1 MTIQNLTDEY
11 LTFEQVLTP
20 TDQLSDNEID
30 LFLAFH
36 DAAVAKSKGNLRPT
50 TKDDILQADFVAVV
64 KNEDGS
70 IQGQCLVTKGDN
82 KKAEKIANYPS
93 QTKTDNALIITSLAG
108 KKAMPT
114 LFEHI
119 REHAIEIGISSLF
132 AKAKAENACAKD
144 IFEGNGFTAEGP
156 QRMQGD
162 NYNSYL
168 YVQELLTNAS
178 KSTQQGTGL
187 AAQPAL

>member
-1 MTIQNLTDEY
+1 MTISHLPKEFF
-11 LTFEQVLTP
+11 TFENVITTTAL
-20 TDQLSDNEID
+20 LSDDEIR
-30 LFLAFH
+30 LFLEFH
-36 DAAVAKSKGNLRPT
+36 EAAVAKSKGNLRPT

-70 IQGQCLVTKGDN
+70 IQGQCLVTKGN
-82 KKAEKIANYPS
+82 NRKAEKIANYPS
-93 QTKTDNALIITSLAG
+93 QTKTDGALIITSLAG
-108 KKAMPT
+108 KKAILS

-132 AKAKAENACAKD
+132 AKAKAENTCAKD

-168 YVQELLTNAS
+168 YVQKLPACTL

-187 AAQPAL
+187 ATQPAL